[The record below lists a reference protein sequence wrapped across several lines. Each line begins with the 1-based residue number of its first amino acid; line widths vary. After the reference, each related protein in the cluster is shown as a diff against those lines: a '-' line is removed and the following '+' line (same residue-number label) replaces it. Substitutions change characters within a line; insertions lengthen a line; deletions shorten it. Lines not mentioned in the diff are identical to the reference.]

1 VHIVRVGAVNPTRY
15 LQTALNKFAICRR
28 QFKSTRATVVV
39 ADLSHIV
46 GKTASEPR
54 MCIHQG
60 SLQQTSYTTAQHTP
74 RPYQGT
80 DYYLGTSSIVSNIR
94 NARTFSTIHS
104 CVPIY
109 TVFMHCFYGQSS
121 SVLHPA
127 LALALWSNV
136 YLNLRA
142 FAGSLRSVCSTES
155 GTITTRRKFL
165 RATGSPRS
173 STFEPRARFLS
184 SKGFDVG

>member
-1 VHIVRVGAVNPTRY
+1 MQIAPLSAGKGPAQHAFRFAPLLFHVVSLGPCHEQHSHPGFTSCIQGRSTSSLCILSDGIEAVNPTRY
-15 LQTALNKFAICRR
+15 LQTALNKFPICRR

-54 MCIHQG
+54 MCNQQG

-104 CVPIY
+104 CVP
-109 TVFMHCFYGQSS
+109 V
-121 SVLHPA
+121 
-127 LALALWSNV
+127 
-136 YLNLRA
+136 
-142 FAGSLRSVCSTES
+142 
-155 GTITTRRKFL
+155 
-165 RATGSPRS
+165 
-173 STFEPRARFLS
+173 
-184 SKGFDVG
+184 